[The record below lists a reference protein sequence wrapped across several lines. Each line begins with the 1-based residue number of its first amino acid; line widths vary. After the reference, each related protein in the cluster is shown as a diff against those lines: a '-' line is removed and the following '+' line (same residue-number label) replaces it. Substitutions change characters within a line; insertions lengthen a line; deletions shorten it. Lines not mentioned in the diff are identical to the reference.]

1 MDLSQK
7 ITFVEDLRYHCGEFE
22 YLSDTRNYELEIIAI
37 KELNIIKNIQ
47 DSEILH
53 LYAYNYN
60 WDNGFDIPNAI
71 IENPNCDIS
80 TALTLLFI
88 GDNAEYLLYGTSYGR
103 RVEFNEYNQKWLY
116 FLTNLANK
124 LMSGEFKSN
133 GIAFKNPLSNGD
145 KYRISKFSRF
155 SNKVEKEVFFQ
166 SIEGKNLDIS
176 I

>member
-1 MDLSQK
+1 MNLSQK
-7 ITFVEDLRYHCGEFE
+7 IEFVQDLLYHCGKFE

-37 KELNIIKNIQ
+37 KELDIIKSIK

-60 WDNGFDIPNAI
+60 WDNGFNIPNAI

-88 GDNAEYLLYGTSYGR
+88 GDNAEYLWCGTSYSKE
-103 RVEFNEYNQKWLY
+103 VSVDQNTQIWLD

-124 LMSGEFKSN
+124 LMNGEFKSY
-133 GIAFKNPLSNGD
+133 GIAFENPLSRVE
-145 KYRISKFSRF
+145 KYHLEKDLT
-155 SNKVEKEVFFQ
+155 NKEKEVFFQ
-166 SIEGKNLDIS
+166 SVEGKNLDIC